1 MKKAIAWIK
10 ANKLEFLLLFLLIVV
25 SAFIRFYQIN
35 RLDFF
40 TYDQARDALYIKRIL
55 VDHKFRLIGTQSS
68 IPGLYTGPA
77 YYYLMAPFL
86 FLFNLSPIGIDFATA
101 IFGVL
106 TVFLIYYLVGLITG
120 SFLTGIMVSF
130 LYSTQAQILEQS
142 RFSWNPNPGP
152 LFFVLFLLGLYKIL
166 KGGKRW
172 WMAVFPSLA
181 ILLQLHYSGVCL
193 IPVLILFIFVHR
205 KKISLDK
212 WFYFSVI
219 FFILLMSPLGF
230 FDLRHNFTG
239 TKAIINYLKQ
249 GTGGKIPPPPF
260 AVGFI
265 EKMKY
270 LLVELPF
277 GIKNSLFSS
286 FLLIGMVLGFIID
299 WVKNK
304 DNRGILLV
312 LLLTLL
318 LGIVVASG
326 YKGSFFNFYLTLMYP
341 LGFLLMGYLL
351 KGKNLKKSFN
361 LLIIAV
367 FILIFSR
374 NLVKIIPR
382 LPRKDAIPGLKS
394 VASVIAAD
402 VDEKTK
408 FNLIGILGEG
418 RFDYNAVDYRYFLET
433 FFRKKAL
440 DWDVLDYR
448 EAKVVYLISSVGPI
462 EPLKLNV
469 WELQQFSPKE
479 VVASWKINQGE
490 TIVYKLIK

>member
-1 MKKAIAWIK
+1 MKRNYFKIES
-10 ANKLEFLLLFLLIVV
+10 LLLGTLLLF
-25 SAFIRFYQIN
+25 SCFIRFYQIN

-55 VDHKFRLIGTQSS
+55 IDHKFRLIGTQSS

-77 YYYLMAPFL
+77 YYYLMTPFL
-86 FLFNLSPIGIDFATA
+86 FFFNFSPIGIDFATA
-101 IFGVL
+101 VFGVL
-106 TVFLIYYLVGLITG
+106 TVFLVYYLVKL
-120 SFLTGIMVSF
+120 LTDNYLAGIMVSF

-166 KGGKRW
+166 KDGKRW
-172 WMAVFPSLA
+172 WVIVFPSLA

-193 IPVLILFIFVHR
+193 IPVLILFIFVNR

-212 WFYFSVI
+212 WFYFSII
-219 FFILLMSPLGF
+219 FFILLMSPLGL

-239 TKAIINYLKQ
+239 TKAIINYLKH

-265 EKMKY
+265 EKLKY

-277 GIKNSLFSS
+277 GVKNSFLSS
-286 FLLIGMVLGFIID
+286 FLLTGVVLGLVID

-304 DNRGILLV
+304 DNRSLLLI
-312 LLLTLL
+312 LLLTLI

-341 LGFLLMGYLL
+341 LGFLLVGYFL
-351 KGKNLKKSFN
+351 KGKNQKTFFN
-361 LLIIAV
+361 LLVITV
-367 FILIFSR
+367 FVLIFSK

-382 LPRKDAIPGLKS
+382 LPRKDAAPSLKS
-394 VASVIAAD
+394 VAGLIAAD
-402 VDEKTK
+402 VDEMTA

-433 FFRKKAL
+433 FFQKKAL

-448 EAKVVYLISSVGPI
+448 EAKVVYLISRVGPV
-462 EPLKLNV
+462 EPLKLKV
-469 WELQQFSPKE
+469 WELQQFSPKQ
-479 VVASWKINQGE
+479 VVDRWEINQGE
-490 TIVYKLIK
+490 TMVYKLIK